1 MLKYSNISD
10 KELSLKE
17 KMSIIIELWLSKK
30 NKNKYIIKY

>member
-30 NKNKYIIKY
+30 KKNKYIIKY